1 MDWKAG
7 LEAAV
12 GTIIFYVVVGALAAV
27 AITLAVNII
36 Y

>member
-12 GTIIFYVVVGALAAV
+12 GTIIFYVVVGALAFV
-27 AITLAVNII
+27 ASALAANII